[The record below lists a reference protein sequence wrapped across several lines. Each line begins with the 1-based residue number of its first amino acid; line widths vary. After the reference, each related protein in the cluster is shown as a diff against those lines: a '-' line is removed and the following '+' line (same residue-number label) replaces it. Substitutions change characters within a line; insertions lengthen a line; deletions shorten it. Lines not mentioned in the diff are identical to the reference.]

1 MARGSTATYQ
11 QQGTTVEEQQRQ
23 QEAEAAQV
31 TPEQIA
37 ARQAQAQ
44 QQANAY
50 GNGSITLGT
59 YAGQDPSLL
68 GQSQMRRDQTG
79 AERTA
84 DQRANFFYGG
94 TATGAADAQGT
105 MRGNMAPYTGAFG
118 DLGATYGTTGQSMAG
133 RSAPIYQPGLADAR
147 AGGDFSRMASQQLY
161 ANAMQGPGP
170 SQAQAQLDASTGQAM
185 RQQLALAGSGRG
197 AGGGA
202 AAFRQAGMNQ
212 AQIQGSANAQ
222 AAAIRAQEENAW
234 RGQQAGMIAQAGG
247 LAQSQ
252 QQQDLAAAGYYTGA
266 NQQQTQL
273 NDAAGQGY
281 GQLALGATT
290 AGAQTQM
297 GIEQG
302 AHNINT
308 SAMSGNMGYEGLLN
322 QKYGIDKGIGVQNA
336 QMAAQQEAAWASA
349 IGTGVATTLPLALA
363 LSDVRAKE
371 DVGRVSGG
379 MRDMLA
385 NVAPSQWFQGSSG
398 MESGIPG
405 MVPQGYEQQ
414 QAAAAQAQQ
423 AAMMGQA
430 GQLGGQMGRAFALSD
445 ERAKT
450 DASRDMPAQFAAE
463 LAGLRPNVGKKQP
476 TPEERAFADPGDVDM
491 DRLMARLQRT
501 LPDRSG
507 GAQALQAVEQTEPW
521 SYRYKDPARHGEGT
535 HYGPMAQELAQTP
548 VGRSAVMRQP
558 DGRLAVDTGRLSLI
572 NTAALAAKQQEDDR
586 ENSAVRREL
595 ASLRAAVGRGR

>member
-11 QQGTTVEEQQRQ
+11 QQGTTIEEQQQ
-23 QEAEAAQV
+23 QAQAAAATV

-37 ARQAQAQ
+37 ARQATAQ

-50 GNGSITLGT
+50 GNGSITLGS
-59 YAGQDPSLL
+59 YAGADASLL

-94 TATGAADAQGT
+94 TATGAADAQAT
-105 MRGNMAPYTGAFG
+105 MRGNMSPYTNNFG
-118 DLGATYGTTGQSMAG
+118 QLGTYFGTTGQSMAG

-266 NQQQTQL
+266 NQQQYQL
-273 NDAAGQGY
+273 NDAAGLGY
-281 GQLALGATT
+281 GQLALGANT

-297 GIEQG
+297 GVEQG

-308 SAMSGNMGYEGLLN
+308 AALSGNSGYEGLLN

-336 QMAAQQEAAWASA
+336 QMDAQKDAAMWGT
-349 IGTGVATTLPLALA
+349 IGTGVTMAALA
-363 LSDVRAKE
+363 MSDMRAKE
-371 DVGRVSGG
+371 GAVPVSGG

-385 NVAPSQWFQGSSG
+385 SVGPSPQWVQGSNG
-398 MESGIPG
+398 MEAGIPS
-405 MVPQGYEQQ
+405 MVPQGYDEAHRQ
-414 QAAAAQAQQ
+414 QAAARMQQ
-423 AAMMGQA
+423 Y
-430 GQLGGQMGRAFALSD
+430 GQLGGQLGAGFATMSD

-450 DASRDMPAQFAAE
+450 GASRDMPAQFAAE

-476 TPEERAFADPGDVDM
+476 TPEERAFSDPGDVDM
-491 DRLMARLQRT
+491 DRLLARLNRT

-586 ENSAVRREL
+586 ENSAIRREL
-595 ASLRAAVGRGR
+595 AGLRAAVGRSR